1 MPASKIL
8 IIEDDWIIAKELQLN
23 LQDLGLDVVGLF
35 DNAEDALLQIVQL
48 QPDLVILDIALA
60 GKMNGIEAGSEIK
73 KKYPHLPFLFLT
85 AQADIST
92 IEKAKLADPAGYLVK
107 PIGTETLYSTIEITL
122 YQAQKR
128 KEDKTPDLKE
138 QLTIHDSVFVKTKG
152 RLEKICLRDVL
163 WIEASDIYTLLCT
176 SQAKHLLNTS
186 LKSVEEKFPT
196 DFFIRVHRSYI
207 IQLEKIDAIED
218 DEILIAQ
225 QRIPIGKTYRDKL
238 MQRIN
243 TL

>member
-35 DNAEDALLQIVQL
+35 DNAEDGISSINQL
-48 QPDLVILDIALA
+48 QPNLIILDIALA
-60 GKMNGIEAGSEIK
+60 GRMNGIEAGTEIK
-73 KKYPHLPFLFLT
+73 KKYPSIPFLFLT

-107 PIGTETLYSTIEITL
+107 PIGTETLYSTIEISL

-138 QLTIHDSVFVKTKG
+138 QLTIHDSLFVKTKG
-152 RLEKICLRDVL
+152 RLEKISLNEVL
-163 WIEASDIYTLLCT
+163 WIEASDIYALLCT
-176 SQAKHLLNTS
+176 TKTKHLLNSS
-186 LKSVEEKFPT
+186 LKAVEEKFPAEK
-196 DFFIRVHRSYI
+196 FIRVHRSFI
-207 IQLEKIDAIED
+207 VQLDKIEAIED

-225 QRIPIGKTYRDKL
+225 QRIPIGKTYRDKI
-238 MQRIN
+238 MQKIN